1 MNTLA
6 NLSLLICNSSS
17 CTLSNE
23 KINLHLKQLD
33 NWHLEI
39 ENDVTHLV
47 KVYKF
52 ETYANALTFTN
63 KIAELAAH
71 ANHHPK
77 ICIEW
82 GQVTISWWTH
92 TLNGLFLNDFI
103 MAARCDE
110 IYFN

>member
-1 MNTLA
+1 MKALA
-6 NLSLLICNSSS
+6 DLSLVTCNSSS

-23 KINLHLKQLD
+23 KINFHLKQLD
-33 NWHLEI
+33 NWCLEI
-39 ENDVTHLV
+39 ENNATHLV
-47 KVYKF
+47 KIYKF

-63 KIAELAAH
+63 KVAELAVQ

-82 GQVTISWWTH
+82 GLVTISWWTH